1 MKNYSIIN
9 LSSWWSPDQLRNDV
23 EKIINEKAKQGY
35 EIISVSF
42 DNSSGFIYQCFIT
55 ICK

>member
-1 MKNYSIIN
+1 MKDYTVIKLN
-9 LSSWWSPDQLRNDV
+9 SWWSPDKLRSDV
-23 EKIINEKAKQGY
+23 ESLLNEKARQGY

-42 DNSSGFIYQCFIT
+42 DISSGFVYQCFIT

>member
-42 DNSSGFIYQCFIT
+42 DNSSSFIYQCFIT

>member
-1 MKNYSIIN
+1 MKDYNVIKLN
-9 LSSWWSPDQLRNDV
+9 SWWSPDQLRNDA
-23 EKIINEKAKQGY
+23 ERLINEKAKQGY

-42 DNSSGFIYQCFIT
+42 DTVGFVYKCFIT